1 MSQPNNQSIISKALF
16 KGTLMAL
23 TNACI
28 IWLILYIAN
37 MDKSVLM
44 VVAVVVAAAFGY
56 VTAYFE
62 ARAALNA
69 QEAQARH
76 ARGGDVSSSSDG
88 VDTSDSSREEDDED
102 DFVDPGPDPDAGD
115 FDAEALA
122 TGKLAYGLVDLVI
135 DKEHLRQLVAQELR
149 VGVGVGFSDDIEY

>member
-56 VTAYFE
+56 VTAYLE

-88 VDTSDSSREEDDED
+88 VDTSDSSDSSREEDDED

-115 FDAEALA
+115 FDA
-122 TGKLAYGLVDLVI
+122 GSSSSSSS
-135 DKEHLRQLVAQELR
+135 
-149 VGVGVGFSDDIEY
+149 SDYSSYSSSDYSGGGDSGGGDSGGSSD

>member
-1 MSQPNNQSIISKALF
+1 MSQPNNQSIIGKALL

-88 VDTSDSSREEDDED
+88 VDTSDSSDEEREDDED

-115 FDAEALA
+115 FDA
-122 TGKLAYGLVDLVI
+122 GSSSSYSSSSS
-135 DKEHLRQLVAQELR
+135 
-149 VGVGVGFSDDIEY
+149 SDYSSYSSSDYSGGGDSGGGDSGGSSD

>member
-1 MSQPNNQSIISKALF
+1 MNQSIMGKALL

-76 ARGGDVSSSSDG
+76 ARGGDVSTSSSV
-88 VDTSDSSREEDDED
+88 VDSSDSSGSSDEEEEED

-115 FDAEALA
+115 FDA
-122 TGKLAYGLVDLVI
+122 GSSSSSSS
-135 DKEHLRQLVAQELR
+135 
-149 VGVGVGFSDDIEY
+149 SDYSSYSSSDYSGGGDSGGGDSGGSSD

>member
-1 MSQPNNQSIISKALF
+1 MSRPNNQSIIGKALF

-56 VTAYFE
+56 VTAYIE

-88 VDTSDSSREEDDED
+88 VDSSDSADSSDSSREEDDKD
-102 DFVDPGPDPDAGD
+102 DFVDPGPDPYAGD
-115 FDAEALA
+115 FDS
-122 TGKLAYGLVDLVI
+122 GSSS
-135 DKEHLRQLVAQELR
+135 
-149 VGVGVGFSDDIEY
+149 SDYSSSDSGGGDSGGGDSGGGD

>member
-1 MSQPNNQSIISKALF
+1 MSQPNNQSIIGKALL

-56 VTAYFE
+56 VTAYLE

-115 FDAEALA
+115 FDA
-122 TGKLAYGLVDLVI
+122 GSSSS
-135 DKEHLRQLVAQELR
+135 
-149 VGVGVGFSDDIEY
+149 SDYSSSDYSGGGDSGGGDSGGSSD

>member
-1 MSQPNNQSIISKALF
+1 MSQPNNQSIIGKALL

-88 VDTSDSSREEDDED
+88 VDTSDSSDSSREEDDED

-115 FDAEALA
+115 FDA
-122 TGKLAYGLVDLVI
+122 GSSS
-135 DKEHLRQLVAQELR
+135 
-149 VGVGVGFSDDIEY
+149 SDYSSSDYSSYSSSDYSGGGDSGGGDSGGSSD

>member
-1 MSQPNNQSIISKALF
+1 MSRPNNQSIIGKALF

-56 VTAYFE
+56 VTAYIE

-76 ARGGDVSSSSDG
+76 ARGGDVSSSSSDD
-88 VDTSDSSREEDDED
+88 VDTSDSSDSSREEDDED

-115 FDAEALA
+115 FDA
-122 TGKLAYGLVDLVI
+122 GSSSSSSS
-135 DKEHLRQLVAQELR
+135 
-149 VGVGVGFSDDIEY
+149 SDYSSYSSSDYSGGGDSGGGDSGGSSD

>member
-1 MSQPNNQSIISKALF
+1 MSQPNNQSIIGKALL

-88 VDTSDSSREEDDED
+88 VDTSDSSDSSREEDDED

-115 FDAEALA
+115 FDA
-122 TGKLAYGLVDLVI
+122 GSSS
-135 DKEHLRQLVAQELR
+135 
-149 VGVGVGFSDDIEY
+149 SDYSSSDFGGGGGDSGGGDSGGSSD

>member
-1 MSQPNNQSIISKALF
+1 MSRSNNQSIIGKALL

-56 VTAYFE
+56 MTAYFE

-88 VDTSDSSREEDDED
+88 VDTSDSSDSSREEDEDD

-115 FDAEALA
+115 FDA
-122 TGKLAYGLVDLVI
+122 GSSSS
-135 DKEHLRQLVAQELR
+135 
-149 VGVGVGFSDDIEY
+149 SDYSSSDFGGGDSGGGDSGGSSD

>member
-115 FDAEALA
+115 FDA
-122 TGKLAYGLVDLVI
+122 GSSS
-135 DKEHLRQLVAQELR
+135 
-149 VGVGVGFSDDIEY
+149 SDYSSSDYSSSDFGGGGDSGGGDSGGSSD

>member
-1 MSQPNNQSIISKALF
+1 MSQPNNQSIIGKALL
-16 KGTLMAL
+16 KGSIMAL

-88 VDTSDSSREEDDED
+88 VDTSDSSDSSREEDDED

-115 FDAEALA
+115 FDA
-122 TGKLAYGLVDLVI
+122 GSSSSYSS
-135 DKEHLRQLVAQELR
+135 
-149 VGVGVGFSDDIEY
+149 SDYSSYSSSDYSGGGDSGGGDSGGSSD

>member
-1 MSQPNNQSIISKALF
+1 MSQPNNQSIIGKALF

-56 VTAYFE
+56 VAAYFE

-76 ARGGDVSSSSDG
+76 ARGGDVSSSSSDG
-88 VDTSDSSREEDDED
+88 VDTSDSSDSSPEEDDKD
-102 DFVDPGPDPDAGD
+102 DFVDPGPDPYAGD
-115 FDAEALA
+115 FDS
-122 TGKLAYGLVDLVI
+122 GSSS
-135 DKEHLRQLVAQELR
+135 
-149 VGVGVGFSDDIEY
+149 SDYSSSDSGGGDSGGGDSGGGD

>member
-1 MSQPNNQSIISKALF
+1 MSQPNNQSIIGKALF

-56 VTAYFE
+56 VAAYFE

-76 ARGGDVSSSSDG
+76 ARGGDVSSSSSDG
-88 VDTSDSSREEDDED
+88 VDTSDSSDSSDSSDDGD
-102 DFVDPGPDPDAGD
+102 DFVDPGPDPYAGD
-115 FDAEALA
+115 FDS
-122 TGKLAYGLVDLVI
+122 GSSS
-135 DKEHLRQLVAQELR
+135 
-149 VGVGVGFSDDIEY
+149 SDYSSSDSGGGDSGGGDSGGGDSGGGDSGGGD

>member
-1 MSQPNNQSIISKALF
+1 MSRSNNQSIIGKALF

-88 VDTSDSSREEDDED
+88 VDTSDSSDSSCEEDDED

-115 FDAEALA
+115 FDA
-122 TGKLAYGLVDLVI
+122 GSSS
-135 DKEHLRQLVAQELR
+135 
-149 VGVGVGFSDDIEY
+149 SDYSSSDYSSSDFGGGGDFGGGDSGGSSD

>member
-1 MSQPNNQSIISKALF
+1 MSQPNNQSIIGKALF

-56 VTAYFE
+56 VTAYIE

-76 ARGGDVSSSSDG
+76 ARGGDVSSSSSDG
-88 VDTSDSSREEDDED
+88 VDTSDSSDSSREEDDKD
-102 DFVDPGPDPDAGD
+102 DFVDPGPDPYAGD
-115 FDAEALA
+115 FDS
-122 TGKLAYGLVDLVI
+122 GSSS
-135 DKEHLRQLVAQELR
+135 
-149 VGVGVGFSDDIEY
+149 SDYSSSDSGGGDSGGGDSGGGDSGGGDSGGGD

>member
-1 MSQPNNQSIISKALF
+1 MSRSNNQSVIGKALF

-56 VTAYFE
+56 VTAYLE

-88 VDTSDSSREEDDED
+88 VDTSDSSDSSDSSREEDDKD
-102 DFVDPGPDPDAGD
+102 DFVDPGPDPYAGD
-115 FDAEALA
+115 FDS
-122 TGKLAYGLVDLVI
+122 GSSS
-135 DKEHLRQLVAQELR
+135 
-149 VGVGVGFSDDIEY
+149 SDYSSSDSGGGDSGGGDSGGGD

>member
-1 MSQPNNQSIISKALF
+1 MKQSIMGRALL
-16 KGTLMAL
+16 KGSIMAL

-69 QEAQARH
+69 REAQARH
-76 ARGGDVSSSSDG
+76 ARGGDHSSSSDG
-88 VDTSDSSREEDDED
+88 VDTSDSSDEEREDDED

-115 FDAEALA
+115 FDA
-122 TGKLAYGLVDLVI
+122 GSSSSYSS
-135 DKEHLRQLVAQELR
+135 
-149 VGVGVGFSDDIEY
+149 SDYSSYSSSDYSGGGDSGGGDSGGSSD

>member
-1 MSQPNNQSIISKALF
+1 MSRSNNQSIIGKALF

-56 VTAYFE
+56 VTAYLE

-76 ARGGDVSSSSDG
+76 ARGGDVSSSSSDG
-88 VDTSDSSREEDDED
+88 VDTSDSSDSSREEDDED

-115 FDAEALA
+115 FDA
-122 TGKLAYGLVDLVI
+122 GSSS
-135 DKEHLRQLVAQELR
+135 
-149 VGVGVGFSDDIEY
+149 SDYSSSDYSSYSSSDYSGGGDSGGGDSGGSSD

>member
-1 MSQPNNQSIISKALF
+1 MSRPNNQSIIGKALF

-56 VTAYFE
+56 VTAYLE

-76 ARGGDVSSSSDG
+76 ARGGDVSSSSSDG
-88 VDTSDSSREEDDED
+88 VDTSDSSDSSREEDDKD
-102 DFVDPGPDPDAGD
+102 DFVDPGPDPYAGD
-115 FDAEALA
+115 FDS
-122 TGKLAYGLVDLVI
+122 GSSS
-135 DKEHLRQLVAQELR
+135 
-149 VGVGVGFSDDIEY
+149 SDYSSSDYSSSDSGGGDSGGGD

>member
-1 MSQPNNQSIISKALF
+1 MSQPNNQSIIGKALF

-76 ARGGDVSSSSDG
+76 ALGGDVSSSSDG

-115 FDAEALA
+115 FDA
-122 TGKLAYGLVDLVI
+122 GSSSS
-135 DKEHLRQLVAQELR
+135 
-149 VGVGVGFSDDIEY
+149 SDYSSYSSSDYSGGGDSGGGDSGGSSD

>member
-1 MSQPNNQSIISKALF
+1 MSQPNNQSIIGKALL

-88 VDTSDSSREEDDED
+88 VDTSDSSDSSREEDDED

-115 FDAEALA
+115 FDA
-122 TGKLAYGLVDLVI
+122 GSSS
-135 DKEHLRQLVAQELR
+135 
-149 VGVGVGFSDDIEY
+149 SDYSSSDYSSYSSSDFGGGGDSGGGDSGGSSD